1 MTSERFLLAVDF
13 HAPNTSAYLKVSHS
27 YYLKEAIKSEL
38 ASLATVPQS
47 EIEIWKPEPPIPF
60 RTVETTLTNA
70 RIADI
75 ATKIPFDADI
85 ASAIMPSSGGFVDI
99 LVLDR
104 RLEPSEPDPEGEDA
118 VSDMIERY
126 NTLRQ
131 KAQGSKPPSTLAKST
146 EYKTWQRGECP
157 IYDGRYHS
165 NTPTATVGPPVE
177 LYYAGFAKFIDDSC
191 PNSPLDIPDTFVCE
205 VAKFMHAVAGIY
217 RDEPAFSAVVTPLL
231 QGILGRG
238 ILRIANSD
246 LTSPDAAVLSDQLK
260 ILALAEYKREL
271 GEGRCDAS
279 TQASLSVVRYWT
291 QPEKKRA
298 AALTCCPTYV
308 VALGGPWLA
317 VLGAVITSR
326 CIVQRF
332 TDFMWLGPRNALLN
346 DDHVRQVARVLFA
359 LKGAIADSQI
369 FQDSLPPSPTT
380 SDEPLPARF
389 FPHVTSY
396 VGEDRQEKRF
406 KYVAP
411 LERDPTCVTFH
422 CRALE
427 DDADIVVKFVRSY
440 GEVAHRLLG
449 EKGLAPQLLYC
460 GPINSQASYSGI
472 KMVVMGFVAGK
483 TLSWLQGK
491 RQRLPNHLGDEL
503 ANMLDVLHGAGFV
516 YGDLR
521 GPNIMLTDASKK
533 VQLVDFDWAGRAG
546 EARYPISLST
556 NVEWPPGSKGLGLI
570 DPAHDIHMLA
580 QIKKQL

>member
-1 MTSERFLLAVDF
+1 MASERFVLAVDF
-13 HAPNTSAYLKVSHS
+13 HTPNTVAYLKASHLS
-27 YYLKEAIKSEL
+27 HGYYLKEAIKAEL
-38 ASLATVPQS
+38 ATLATVPQS
-47 EIEIWKPEPPIPF
+47 EIEIWKPNPPILF
-60 RTVETTLTNA
+60 RTVETTVANA
-70 RIADI
+70 RIADL

-85 ASAIMPSSGGFVDI
+85 ASEIIPNNQGFVDI

-104 RLEPSEPDPEGEDA
+104 RREPSEPDPEGEDT

-126 NTLRQ
+126 NTFRQ

-146 EYKTWQRGECP
+146 EYRVWQRGECP

-177 LYYAGFAKFIDDSC
+177 LYYAGFAKFIDDSS
-191 PNSPLDIPDTFVCE
+191 PNSPLDIPNTFVCE
-205 VAKFMHAVAGIY
+205 VAQFMHAVAGIY
-217 RDEPAFSAVVTPLL
+217 KDEPAFSAVVTPLL

-246 LTSPDAAVLSDQLK
+246 LTSPDAAVLSNQLK

-271 GEGRCDAS
+271 GEGGCDAS

-291 QPEKKRA
+291 QPENKRV
-298 AALTCCPTYV
+298 AALSCCPTYV

-332 TDFMWLGPRNALLN
+332 TDFMWLGPRNALIN
-346 DDHVRQVARVLFA
+346 DDHVRQTLRCSRNPF
-359 LKGAIADSQI
+359 
-369 FQDSLPPSPTT
+369 PPSPPS
-380 SDEPLPARF
+380 SDEPLPGRF

-396 VGEDRQEKRF
+396 VGEDGQEKRF

-440 GEVAHRLLG
+440 GEVVHRLLA

-460 GPINSQASYSGI
+460 GRVDLAASYSGI

-483 TLSWLQGK
+483 TLSWLQTK
-491 RQRLPNHLGDEL
+491 QQVLPQHLGDEL
-503 ANMLDVLHGAGFV
+503 ANILDVLHRAGFV

-521 GPNIMLTDASKK
+521 EPNIMLTDDAKK
-533 VQLVDFDWAGRAG
+533 VQLVDFDWAGKAG
-546 EARYPISLST
+546 EAHYPISLST
-556 NVEWPPGSKGLGLI
+556 SVRWPPGSESLGLI
-570 DPAHDIHMLA
+570 TQAHDMHMLA
-580 QIKKQL
+580 QIQGQL

>member
-1 MTSERFLLAVDF
+1 MNSESFLLAVDF
-13 HAPNTSAYLKVSHS
+13 HAPDTSAYLKLSHI
-27 YYLKEAIKSEL
+27 YYLKEAIKTEL

-47 EIEIWKPEPPIPF
+47 EIEIWK
-60 RTVETTLTNA
+60 TTLANVCIT
-70 RIADI
+70 DI
-75 ATKIPFDADI
+75 ATKIPPDADI
-85 ASAIMPSSGGFVDI
+85 ASKVTPSSGGFVDI

-104 RLEPSEPDPEGEDA
+104 RLEPSQPDPEGEDA
-118 VSDMIERY
+118 VSDMIQRY

-131 KAQGSKPPSTLAKST
+131 KAQGSKAPSTLAKST
-146 EYKTWQRGECP
+146 EYRAWQRGECP
-157 IYDGRYHS
+157 IYNGRYHS

-177 LYYAGFAKFIDDSC
+177 LFYAGFAKFIDNSG
-191 PNSPLDIPDTFVCE
+191 PNSPLDLPDTFVCE
-205 VAKFMHAVAGIY
+205 VAKFMHMVAGIY
-217 RDEPAFSAVVTPLL
+217 KDEVAFSAVVTPLL

-246 LTSPDAAVLSDQLK
+246 LTSPDAAVLSDQLE

-271 GEGRCDAS
+271 GEGGCDAS

-291 QPEKKRA
+291 QPENKRVA
-298 AALTCCPTYV
+298 ARTCCPTYV

-359 LKGAIADSQI
+359 LKGAIADSQL
-369 FQDSLPPSPTT
+369 FDDSLPPSPSPSPSPTT
-380 SDEPLPARF
+380 SDEPLPSRF

-396 VGEDRQEKRF
+396 VGEDGQEKRF
-406 KYVAP
+406 QYVAP

-427 DDADIVVKFVRSY
+427 DEADIVVKFVRSY
-440 GEVAHRLLG
+440 GEGAHRLLS
-449 EKGLAPQLLYC
+449 KNHLAPQLLYC
-460 GPINSQASYSGI
+460 GAINSQASYSGI
-472 KMVVMGFVAGK
+472 KMIVMGFVAGR

-491 RQRLPNHLGDEL
+491 RQPLPNHLGDEL
-503 ANMLDVLHGAGFV
+503 AKILDVLHGAGFV

-546 EARYPISLST
+546 EARYPISLSA
-556 NVEWPPGSKGLGLI
+556 NVKWPPGSKGLGLI
-570 DPAHDIHMLA
+570 DPAHDMHMLA